1 MGVMSRRRVSARSV
15 AVFACLAAGLAG
27 CSSDPTA
34 DASQASTDEDMTPRA
49 LAAAVAAQLP
59 DFDLVSAHP
68 DRGGDADEE
77 DALRVDLEFQASD
90 GRRSSITV
98 VATDDV
104 GDFPGRRPCEAHSDV
119 LDGCV
124 DAAGP
129 DGTRSILLWQDRE
142 PEEDP
147 GIIDVLSVRP
157 EADVW
162 AGYDQDARGRGR
174 SPRSRPAPPRGGPA
188 RSRVGP
194 VGRARRQP
202 RAAPGRRRAHGLAG
216 LIRRTTVRSR
226 G

>member
-1 MGVMSRRRVSARSV
+1 
-15 AVFACLAAGLAG
+15 
-27 CSSDPTA
+27 
-34 DASQASTDEDMTPRA
+34 MTPRA

-59 DFDLVSAHP
+59 DLDLVSAHQ

-77 DALRVDLEFQASD
+77 DALRVDLTFQAAD

-124 DAAGP
+124 DTAGP

-162 AGYDQDARGRGR
+162 AGYDQDVEVTGDPRDLDLPLPAEDLLAAVSDPSVGLVA
-174 SPRSRPAPPRGGPA
+174 SPE
-188 RSRVGP
+188 
-194 VGRARRQP
+194 Q
-202 RAAPGRRRAHGLAG
+202 LQAG
-216 LIRRTTVRSR
+216 DALTVWQN
-226 G
+226 